1 MRNKLRTTNLD
12 ADHEVEVE
20 NFIDSIPALG
30 TKKDGFMPSF
40 FIAVTSKHLVFWIRC
55 SCRYDLDIHS

>member
-30 TKKDGFMPSF
+30 TKSGSIKFDDLPLFFCPLSCCNPNSQKDLSG
-40 FIAVTSKHLVFWIRC
+40 
-55 SCRYDLDIHS
+55 